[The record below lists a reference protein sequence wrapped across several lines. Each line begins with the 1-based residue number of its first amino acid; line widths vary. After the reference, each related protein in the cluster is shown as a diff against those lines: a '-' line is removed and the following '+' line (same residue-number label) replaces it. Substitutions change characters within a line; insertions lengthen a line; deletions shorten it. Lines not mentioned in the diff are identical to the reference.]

1 MKNDSE
7 KEQSD
12 RKKNGRCEDNSIRRK
27 GAAIVSLWTLC
38 ARGSFY
44 KILLV
49 LAGMALAE
57 FACFELVCRKMT
69 GNAALL
75 SPEKMIDECFLQPV
89 FLCAFG
95 LIYFI
100 LLWTESEHRG
110 TRSGYTLL
118 RLKVTQRQQFAVR
131 TVYNTLCLTLV
142 FSVQAALAAAL
153 CARYVERLPEEL
165 VSPQL
170 LFLAFYRNRFLHS
183 LLPMAEIGKWVKNLL
198 LLTAFGMEAALG
210 LQGRNYL
217 TSIWLCILSARLFA
231 ADIGSLNV
239 ILCSLL
245 YLFCIAASLLQVYG
259 VIGKKETAD
268 S

>member
-1 MKNDSE
+1 ME
-7 KEQSD
+7 KENVL
-12 RKKNGRCEDNSIRRK
+12 RKKSGSHDGNRRGK
-27 GAAIVSLWTLC
+27 GAPVASLWALC
-38 ARGSFY
+38 ARCSLY

-49 LAGMALAE
+49 LAGMASAE
-57 FACFELVCRKMT
+57 FVSFELVCRNRREMT

-75 SPEKMIDECFLQPV
+75 PPEKMMDECLLQPI

-95 LIYFI
+95 LVYFI

-110 TRSGYTLL
+110 TRSSYTLL
-118 RLKVTQRQQFAVR
+118 RLRVTQRRQFAVR
-131 TVYNTLCLTLV
+131 TVYNALCLMLI
-142 FSVQAALAAAL
+142 FSVQTALAAAL
-153 CARYVERLPEEL
+153 CARYAKGLPEEL

-170 LFLAFYRNRFLHS
+170 LFLTFYRNRFLHS
-183 LLPMAEIGKWVKNLL
+183 LLPMAEIGKWVRNFL

-217 TSIWLCILSARLFA
+217 ASVWLCILSAGLFA
-231 ADIGSLNV
+231 ADIGGLNA

-245 YLFCIAASLLQVYG
+245 YLFCIAVSLLQVYG
-259 VIGKKETAD
+259 IIGKRETAD

>member
-1 MKNDSE
+1 MKTDNE
-7 KEQSD
+7 KERSD
-12 RKKNGRCEDNSIRRK
+12 RKKERKIRDIIHGE
-27 GAAIVSLWTLC
+27 GAAIVSLWALC

-57 FACFELVCRKMT
+57 FACFEIVCRKMT

-75 SPEKMIDECFLQPV
+75 SPEKMIDECLLQPI

-95 LIYFI
+95 LVYFI

-118 RLKVTQRQQFAVR
+118 RLRVTQRQQFAVR
-131 TVYNTLCLTLV
+131 TVYNMFCLTLV

-153 CARYVERLPEEL
+153 CARYAELLPEEL

-239 ILCSLL
+239 VLCSLL